1 MNTLAWLMRREI
13 WESRFVYIV
22 PLVVAALIVITVPL
36 EAALTGGM
44 DMFLEHLKDLSALER
59 SAGGMVFMALIAIPF
74 NVATVLVL
82 FFYLQD
88 ALYTERKDRSI
99 LFWKSLPVSD
109 TQTVLSKFLIAMA
122 LIPAVA
128 LAVTLA
134 TALVLSLE
142 FSVLAL
148 FKGENPYE
156 LFLKPI
162 PFASGSLF
170 IAYGF
175 FVQSLWYAPLFAW
188 LLLTS
193 AFARRNPIL
202 WALAPP
208 LLIMLVEGTL
218 FHSSHFAEFLGER
231 LGGVFPLAFTN
242 EDFPGIHEDGISR
255 ASMPDWP
262 TNMMEAANVTALLG
276 SPGLWGGLIAAAAF
290 LAGAVW
296 LRRYRDES
304 L

>member
-44 DMFLEHLKDLSALER
+44 DMFLEHLNDLTALER
-59 SAGGMVFMALIAIPF
+59 GAGGMVFMLLIAIPF
-74 NVATVLVL
+74 NIATVLVL

-109 TQTVLSKFLIAMA
+109 TQTVLSKFFIAMA
-122 LIPAVA
+122 LIPAIA
-128 LAVTLA
+128 LAVVTV
-134 TALVLSLE
+134 TALVLTLE
-142 FSVLAL
+142 ISVFAL
-148 FKGENPYE
+148 LNGDNPYQ
-156 LFLKPI
+156 LLWKPI

-208 LLIMLVEGTL
+208 LLLMLVEGTL
-218 FHSSHFAEFLGER
+218 FHSRHFAEFLGER
-231 LGGVFPLAFTN
+231 LAGVFPLAFTD
-242 EDFPGIHEDGISR
+242 EDFPGIHGDHISR

-262 TNMMEAANVTALLG
+262 TNMMEAANITTLLG
-276 SPGLWGGLIAAAAF
+276 SPGLWGGLIAAAVF